1 MASDMADGSEADGSV
16 RPDVAMGR
24 GYVTDAAED
33 GHRPPIVI
41 GDGHI
46 AALCAGVVFTAA
58 AAGRL
63 AVGDGPVEGVVAVV
77 LTAFVAIIGV
87 ALVAG
92 LPIGDDPSG
101 RHRHRI
107 IAVVITATVLTGVTA
122 ARATVEHRA
131 TLDTPT
137 GTVVGWVTLV
147 DDPQPYGSA
156 TRVIVCHDGRR
167 YEVWL
172 RGRAARTRAETWNA
186 GDRVNVS
193 GTVRPLERERAR
205 RVAWQHVV
213 GELTLD
219 WAGDRVD
226 GSPAQRASNRVRE
239 LIARASSELP
249 SPDDTLLRGLVIG
262 DDREQP
268 PEMLQRF
275 RSSGL
280 SHLTAVSGQNVAYVL
295 AAAGPLIAGFGPGRR
310 WVVTVVLIGW
320 FVMITRFEPSIVR
333 AGVMAIASASAGVL
347 GLERSPLRLLW
358 LTVIALVLVD
368 PLLVSS
374 VGLWLS
380 VGATAGVAGVG
391 PVLTRRLRGLG
402 RFAPAVG
409 VTLGA
414 QVGVVVPSLIVFG
427 RLPLSSVPAN
437 LLAVPVAGAV
447 MLYGLPAS
455 LLAALAPP
463 LAPVV
468 MFPARIGVRWVDTVA
483 QIAERLEPSSAR
495 VAVGIQFGVA
505 LVAAVIVASRHR
517 RRWRGRLLDTETD
530 GCPPADR

>member
-1 MASDMADGSEADGSV
+1 MTEASDAVGSV
-16 RPDVAMGR
+16 RPGLAMGR
-24 GYVTDAAED
+24 GYVTDASDE
-33 GHRPPIVI
+33 GHRPPVVI

-58 AAGRL
+58 ATGRL
-63 AVGDGPVEGVVAVV
+63 AVGDGPVGGTTAAVLAVLVAISGMVLAAGLPGRDESRERRRRRLLAVAIAAVV
-77 LTAFVAIIGV
+77 LTGI
-87 ALVAG
+87 
-92 LPIGDDPSG
+92 
-101 RHRHRI
+101 
-107 IAVVITATVLTGVTA
+107 TA

-131 TLDTPT
+131 ALEGPT
-137 GTVVGWVTLV
+137 GDIAGWVTLV
-147 DDPQPYGSA
+147 DDPQPYGA
-156 TRVIVCHDGRR
+156 VTRAIVRHDGRR
-167 YEVWL
+167 VETWL

-186 GDRVNVS
+186 GDRIHVS
-193 GTVRPLERERAR
+193 GTLRPLERERAR
-205 RVAWQHVV
+205 RVGWQHVV
-213 GELTLD
+213 GELSLE

-226 GSPAQRASNRVRE
+226 GSPAQRASNRVRA
-239 LIARASSELP
+239 LIATAAGELP

-295 AAAGPLIAGFGPGRR
+295 AAAGPLIAGLGPGRR
-310 WVVTVVLIGW
+310 WAVTVVLIGW
-320 FVMITRFEPSIVR
+320 FVMITRFEPSIMR
-333 AGVMAIASASAGVL
+333 AGVMAIASASAGAL

-358 LTVIALVLVD
+358 LTVIALVVID
-368 PLLVSS
+368 PMLVSS

-391 PVLTRRLRGLG
+391 PVLARRLRGFG

-414 QVGVVVPSLIVFG
+414 QVGVVIPSLIVFG
-427 RLPLSSVPAN
+427 RLPLLSVPAN

-455 LLAALAPP
+455 LLAAVVPPVAP
-463 LAPVV
+463 LV

-495 VAVGIQFGVA
+495 VAVGIQAVLAAATLATVVA
-505 LVAAVIVASRHR
+505 R
-517 RRWRGRLLDTETD
+517 RRLGRRGRLLDTVTD
-530 GCPPADR
+530 GSPPADR